1 MHRRC
6 PLRHRR
12 RSLAAAAAAAGAL
25 LALLPATGAAA
36 LVTFGSDLTAPA
48 NLVQARQ
55 ADTAY
60 WQTTF
65 ADARS
70 PLAPATGQ
78 IRSFRVK
85 GIALSNPVAGVPG
98 GETMFH
104 LQALRARPDGTFRS
118 CAPARPSI
126 CPRRAADPQS
136 ITTYEPENFCIDKG
150 DVLVFNTVGGWDG
163 VVNQTGP
170 YPMGTPLQIFSRVPG
185 ANVAEFEGADRTN
198 NGDVITASSTR
209 TRGHE
214 LLMQLTVG
222 SGPDATAL
230 CPGGQIGL
238 YVPPPPVGRARRRG
252 SRRRRC
258 PPRQRVTVSRKG
270 KMSISLFCLP
280 GASHC
285 AADVRVLSRGARPK
299 SLGTGRTQ
307 IGPKST
313 GHSTVWLNKLGRRM
327 FARAKGRLP
336 VNIVAETAP
345 GGESRRSSLAKTL
358 RRRGS

>member
-1 MHRRC
+1 M
-6 PLRHRR
+6 
-12 RSLAAAAAAAGAL
+12 
-25 LALLPATGAAA
+25 PATGAAE

-48 NLVQARQ
+48 NLVQSRQ

-78 IRSFRVK
+78 IRSFRIK

-104 LQALRARPDGTFRS
+104 LQALRKRPDGSFQILRS
-118 CAPARPSI
+118 SQAFHLPEKGS
-126 CPRRAADPQS
+126 DPQA
-136 ITTYEPENFCIDKG
+136 ITTYEPENFCIETG
-150 DVLVFNTVGGWDG
+150 DALVFNTVGGWDG
-163 VVNQTGP
+163 IMLGNGP

-185 ANVAEFEGADRTN
+185 ATVSEFEGADQTN
-198 NGDVITASSTR
+198 NGDVITGSSTR
-209 TRGHE
+209 THGHE

-238 YVPPPPVGRARRRG
+238 YIPPPPVAA
-252 SRRRRC
+252 
-258 PPRQRVTVSRKG
+258 PPPRIQKATLPARQRVTVSRKG

-327 FARAKGRLP
+327 FAKAKGRLT

-345 GGESRRSSLAKTL
+345 GGESRRSRLAMTL
-358 RRRGS
+358 RRRGG